1 MTFPGLWALR
11 AELKADAGDYKTSL
25 RDIERATKL
34 APESGL
40 FFLEAA
46 KIAELAGHSEQAESY
61 REKGKTLLGRFGP
74 LAEANL

>member
-11 AELKADAGDYKTSL
+11 GRLKADAGDYITGL

-40 FFLEAA
+40 YCLEAA
-46 KIAELAGHSEQAESY
+46 KIAELAGETGQAASY
-61 REKGKTLLGRFGP
+61 REKGYALLGRFGA
-74 LAEANL
+74 LAEASL